1 MPTLSSRTLDT
12 AQTRRRWLLAGL
24 TASAAA
30 ALAACGV
37 PIALPGKGRPASV
50 AYERKA
56 ANHLYQRYAS
66 RIYRGK
72 LPAMLYAVGVL
83 EISLSG
89 SGQIQRLNW
98 MRKPSHA
105 PEVVREIERLVRA
118 AAPFPPTG
126 VGSVSYTDTWLW
138 DRSGRFQLDTL
149 SEGQLEG
156 G

>member
-12 AQTRRRWLLAGL
+12 AQTRRRWLMAGL

-30 ALAACGV
+30 SLTACGV
-37 PIALPGKGRPASV
+37 PIALPGKGRPASA

-56 ANHLYQRYAS
+56 ANHLYLRYAS

-118 AAPFPPTG
+118 VAPFPPTG

>member
-1 MPTLSSRTLDT
+1 MPSFTSPTVDS
-12 AQTRRRWLLAGL
+12 AVTRRRCLIAGF

-30 ALAACGV
+30 ALTACGIPV
-37 PIALPGKGRPASV
+37 TRSSSGRAASA

-56 ANHLYQRYAS
+56 AGHLYQRYAS

-89 SGQIQRLNW
+89 NGQIQRLSW

-105 PEVVREIERLVRA
+105 PEVVQEIERLVRA

-126 VGSVSYTDTWLW
+126 VGAVTYTDTWLW
-138 DRSGRFQLDTL
+138 DRSGRFQLDAL

>member
-12 AQTRRRWLLAGL
+12 AQTRRRWLMAGL

-30 ALAACGV
+30 ALSACGV
-37 PIALPGKGRPASV
+37 PIALPGKGRPASA

-56 ANHLYQRYAS
+56 ANHIYQRYAS

>member
-1 MPTLSSRTLDT
+1 M
-12 AQTRRRWLLAGL
+12 LAGL

-30 ALAACGV
+30 ALTACGV
-37 PIALPGKGRPASV
+37 PITLPSKGRPASA

-83 EISLSG
+83 EISLSD

-126 VGSVSYTDTWLW
+126 AGSVSYTDTWLW